1 MNTIYSLSQLG
12 WQPFYQQQLTL
23 EEYEHSICARV
34 INHHRS
40 EYIVQTNSEQVRL
53 PIHAN
58 LPMMTVG
65 DWLLLDQNQQFKR
78 LLERKTLLSRKG
90 AGAEMK
96 LQHITSNIDTL
107 FVVMSLNQDFN
118 LNRLERYLTLAHDAQ
133 VEPVVI
139 LSKSDL
145 CQDVAEKVI
154 QVQALDPLLEIV
166 AINGLESCA
175 IEQLQPWCKSGKTVS
190 FVGSSGVGKS
200 TLINQLVQDEVALTN
215 DIRQGDD
222 KGKHTTTS
230 RSVYISAEH
239 GVIIDT
245 PGMRELQLV
254 GSEESL
260 HTTFADIE
268 QLASHCRFSDCQH
281 QDEPNCA
288 VQRAIDGGELDTR
301 RFKNYQ
307 KLLREQAFN
316 HASLRE
322 KREKERQ
329 FGKLIRQVTRGKK
342 QLKKMS

>member
-23 EEYEHSICARV
+23 DEYEHSICARV

-40 EYIVQTNSEQVRL
+40 EYIVQTNCEQVRI
-53 PIHAN
+53 PIHSN
-58 LPMMTVG
+58 LAVMTVG
-65 DWLLLDQNQQFKR
+65 DWLLLDQHQQFER
-78 LLERKTLLSRKG
+78 LLERKALLSRKS
-90 AGAEMK
+90 AGAEVK
-96 LQHITSNIDTL
+96 LQHIASNIDTL
-107 FVVMSLNQDFN
+107 FIVMSLNQDFN

-145 CQDVAEKVI
+145 CQDVTEKI
-154 QVQALDPLLEIV
+154 ALVQALDPLLEIV
-166 AINGLESCA
+166 AINGLESRA

-200 TLINQLVQDEVALTN
+200 TLINQLIQDKVALTN

-222 KGKHTTTS
+222 KGKHTTTA
-230 RSVYISAEH
+230 RSVFISTEH

-245 PGMRELQLV
+245 PGMRELQLA

-268 QLASHCRFSDCQH
+268 QLAVQCHFSDCQH
-281 QDEPNCA
+281 HDEPHCA
-288 VQRAIDGGELDTR
+288 VQRAIDDGELDVR
-301 RFKNYQ
+301 RLTNYQ
-307 KLLREQAFN
+307 KLMREQAHN
-316 HASLRE
+316 HASLKE
-322 KREKERQ
+322 KRDKDRQ